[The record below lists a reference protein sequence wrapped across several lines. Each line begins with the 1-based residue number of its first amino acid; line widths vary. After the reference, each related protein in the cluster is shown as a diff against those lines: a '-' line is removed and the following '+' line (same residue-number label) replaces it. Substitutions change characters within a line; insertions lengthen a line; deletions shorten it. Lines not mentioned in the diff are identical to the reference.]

1 VRTFL
6 SYSRQNAAFVT
17 QLAETLEG
25 RGIDVWVDTDDI
37 RGSEPWRRSIVDAI
51 TAADAVVL
59 VVSPASMSSK
69 NVEREITVAS
79 EVHRRIVPVVLEA
92 APMPAALQYDL
103 AGVQQ
108 INATG
113 RPLDEFVDDLVAAL
127 RGVGTPPAPTRSGQ
141 VPPTG
146 ATLRRTAG
154 TAGGSRVRRSVSAVA
169 AVVVVAV
176 VGIAVLRR
184 GGDDNNA
191 DAGEVAASATGPAAD
206 DEATQV
212 VLDATVWFA
221 GFEISSSAARYDPV
235 EDQVVVDAEIAN
247 TQRVDGEPGGL
258 FLGST
263 SVLEFGGQRLTVT
276 CDGCVRLPPGARVS
290 TALTAD
296 FVESIRLDEAALV
309 FGGPQQH
316 QATIPLGGGPA
327 TSEPPRTVLA
337 SGVIDDQA
345 AATFEVQH
353 VEVVPA
359 ACSGYGTEV
368 GFTPGRRDEMSVVVV
383 GTATA
388 YSKYPVNL
396 GEATLVLPDG
406 SGPYASSTLNGNMVG
421 LQPGVP
427 VRDVPACFAVPA
439 PAAGEYQFAVRAM
452 GTTTNPAPITI
463 TL

>member
-1 VRTFL
+1 
-6 SYSRQNAAFVT
+6 
-17 QLAETLEG
+17 
-25 RGIDVWVDTDDI
+25 
-37 RGSEPWRRSIVDAI
+37 
-51 TAADAVVL
+51 
-59 VVSPASMSSK
+59 
-69 NVEREITVAS
+69 
-79 EVHRRIVPVVLEA
+79 
-92 APMPAALQYDL
+92 
-103 AGVQQ
+103 
-108 INATG
+108 
-113 RPLDEFVDDLVAAL
+113 
-127 RGVGTPPAPTRSGQ
+127 
-141 VPPTG
+141 
-146 ATLRRTAG
+146 
-154 TAGGSRVRRSVSAVA
+154 
-169 AVVVVAV
+169 
-176 VGIAVLRR
+176 
-184 GGDDNNA
+184 
-191 DAGEVAASATGPAAD
+191 
-206 DEATQV
+206 
-212 VLDATVWFA
+212 
-221 GFEISSSAARYDPV
+221 
-235 EDQVVVDAEIAN
+235 
-247 TQRVDGEPGGL
+247 
-258 FLGST
+258 
-263 SVLEFGGQRLTVT
+263 
-276 CDGCVRLPPGARVS
+276 VS

-309 FGGPQQH
+309 FGGPEQH

-439 PAAGEYQFAVRAM
+439 PTAGEYRFAVRAM
-452 GTTTNPAPITI
+452 GTTTVPAPITI